1 MNSTTDTKATDPD
14 DTLIARADERLA
26 HAYEQIAQADEQLAR
41 VTEQLS
47 KLERAASR
55 PSVLGRGRS
64 RDGLSLR
71 GLIGLVLAACI
82 FAAAFV
88 AQSHGEAARLMV
100 ARWAPQLVSTSS
112 STPRT
117 SGLSTQPTPS
127 GVRTSA
133 AETVVSQ
140 AAPSAQTAPPDAAP
154 TSAPMSPELAQLLQT
169 ITRDLADVKLGIEQ
183 LRTSQAQMASDNARA
198 VEQFRASQEQMARVV
213 AKVSEQNQRPTTSA
227 PPPRPVATAARK
239 PTPAVPSQQTR
250 ARP

>member
-1 MNSTTDTKATDPD
+1 MNSATDTKATEPD

-47 KLERAASR
+47 KLERATSR

-64 RDGLSLR
+64 RGRLPLR
-71 GLIGLVLAACI
+71 GLIGLVLAACV

-88 AQSHGEAARLMV
+88 AQSHGEAARLII

-112 STPRT
+112 STPKT
-117 SGLSTQPTPS
+117 SELSAQPTPS
-127 GVRTSA
+127 GVHTSA
-133 AETVVSQ
+133 AETVVSH
-140 AAPSAQTAPPDAAP
+140 AAPSAQTAPPDAVP
-154 TSAPMSPELAQLLQT
+154 TSAPMSPEVAQLLQT
-169 ITRDLADVKLGIEQ
+169 ITRDLADVKQEIEQ
-183 LRTSQAQMASDNARA
+183 LKTSQAQIASDNART
-198 VEQFRASQEQMARVV
+198 VEQLKASQEQMARAV
-213 AKVSEQNQRPTTSA
+213 AKVSEQKQRPTTSA

-239 PTPAVPSQQTR
+239 PAPAVPPQQTR